1 MTFDEC
7 ESEKC
12 VDLKTVFSITDYAES
27 RIQKFNVSFMTQVE
41 ASIQDFNEII
51 FGEQKTISVE
61 NDARKYIPSPER
73 GFLIIRPSVVK
84 YHVNT
89 CKMLCNT

>member
-1 MTFDEC
+1 MLAFTLSLSVTHRCNWQWLNTGNISRPVTFDEC

-12 VDLKTVFSITDYAES
+12 VDLKTVFSITDDAES

-51 FGEQKTISVE
+51 FGEQKTI
-61 NDARKYIPSPER
+61 YISRE
-73 GFLIIRPSVVK
+73 
-84 YHVNT
+84 
-89 CKMLCNT
+89 

>member
-12 VDLKTVFSITDYAES
+12 VDLKTVFSTPDDAES
-27 RIQKFNVSFMTQVE
+27 HIQKFNVSFMTQVD

-51 FGEQKTISVE
+51 FGEQKTISIE
-61 NDARKYIPSPER
+61 NDARKFDI
-73 GFLIIRPSVVK
+73 
-84 YHVNT
+84 
-89 CKMLCNT
+89 

>member
-1 MTFDEC
+1 MLTGATGDGLNTVNISQPVTFDEC

-12 VDLKTVFSITDYAES
+12 VDLKTVFSTTDDAES

-61 NDARKYIPSPER
+61 NDARKFDI
-73 GFLIIRPSVVK
+73 
-84 YHVNT
+84 
-89 CKMLCNT
+89 

>member
-1 MTFDEC
+1 MLTGATGDGLNTGNISRPVTFDEC

-12 VDLKTVFSITDYAES
+12 VDLKTVFSITDDAES

-61 NDARKYIPSPER
+61 NDARKFDI
-73 GFLIIRPSVVK
+73 
-84 YHVNT
+84 
-89 CKMLCNT
+89 

>member
-12 VDLKTVFSITDYAES
+12 VDLKTVFSTPDDAES
-27 RIQKFNVSFMTQVE
+27 RIQKFNVSFITQVE
-41 ASIQDFNEII
+41 ASIQEII

-61 NDARKYIPSPER
+61 NDARKFDI
-73 GFLIIRPSVVK
+73 
-84 YHVNT
+84 
-89 CKMLCNT
+89 